1 MQYLTYPYLTLMH
14 AFKDR
19 AFERLD
25 PHNDYWKCL
34 TPMSRVSEFGT
45 LRLDGGRQTGKSE
58 AAALFAADWLHDG
71 NDVIVISTNAA
82 QSRELKERIER
93 KAKGIQRIDSNLRGF
108 CVHDT
113 IRSFLDEDF
122 NKYRGLSLTRALI
135 IIDEPMKMPD
145 VKKFYESYFYL
156 VNHCLCQGDKPLP
169 LFFVMGMQ

>member
-14 AFKDR
+14 AFKDH
-19 AFERLD
+19 AFECLD
-25 PHNDYWKCL
+25 SNSPWNFL

-71 NDVIVISTNAA
+71 NDVIVISNKSS
-82 QSRELKERIER
+82 QSKELKERIER
-93 KAKGIQRIDSNLRGF
+93 KAKGIQRIDSNCRGF
-108 CVHDT
+108 CIHDT
-113 IRSFLDEDF
+113 IRSFLNEDF
-122 NKYRGLSLTRALI
+122 DKYRGLSLTRLLV

-156 VNHCLCQGDKPLP
+156 ANHCFCQGDKPLP

>member
-19 AFERLD
+19 ALERLD
-25 PHNDYWKCL
+25 KNNEYYKFLKPIDL
-34 TPMSRVSEFGT
+34 VSEYGT

-71 NDVIVISTNAA
+71 NDVIVISTKAT
-82 QSRELKERIER
+82 QSRELKERIEH
-93 KAKGIQRIDSNLRGF
+93 KVKGIQRIDSNLRGF

-113 IRSFLDEDF
+113 IKSFLNEEFD
-122 NKYRGLSLTRALI
+122 KYRGLSLTRLLV

-145 VKKFYESYFYL
+145 IKKFYESYFYL
-156 VNHCLCQGDKPLP
+156 VNHCFCQGDKPLP